1 MEEKHST
8 WQTGFFSIPSPV
20 CSSGSD
26 AEMDKCKRA
35 AYWLSHS
42 FFTFCFSKAS
52 ICSRNDILLSS
63 YFPPPQ
69 QTYHNISSDKR
80 VPEKEII
87 IICCPLTVNH
97 GFTRQRLCKA
107 WQGQCK
113 SQQSLCHTQGE
124 QMSGW
129 PLFAASGT
137 WLLDVKAFSHGLR
150 SGYSSAAYQKVNR
163 SWETAQEITQ
173 TSTSYQCLRKARVT
187 GMKTTPSYKSVTP
200 LSEITCS
207 ASLTSRIQWY
217 SPQPFIWGTHSH
229 FQHSYNREQTD
240 DQPSVGSVYPF
251 ISSKT
256 APMYCVYMDIQGNL
270 SWAGSTVCK
279 TQQLIT
285 SGVQT
290 QLW

>member
-42 FFTFCFSKAS
+42 FFTFCFLKAS

-129 PLFAASGT
+129 PLFAALGT

-163 SWETAQEITQ
+163 SWGNRSGNNPNFHFLSMFEKSESDRDENNTFLQISHSSEWDNL
-173 TSTSYQCLRKARVT
+173 QCLVDELYT
-187 GMKTTPSYKSVTP
+187 VVLPTTFHPRN
-200 LSEITCS
+200 
-207 ASLTSRIQWY
+207 SLT
-217 SPQPFIWGTHSH
+217 F
-229 FQHSYNREQTD
+229 
-240 DQPSVGSVYPF
+240 
-251 ISSKT
+251 
-256 APMYCVYMDIQGNL
+256 
-270 SWAGSTVCK
+270 STK
-279 TQQLIT
+279 L
-285 SGVQT
+285 
-290 QLW
+290 